1 MVLDFVSPNF
11 AQNLLKSPSQSK
23 ERMEREE
30 WRGTFPRP
38 RTGSNL
44 FRKLDMLAAA
54 KEKTMPHHRR

>member
-30 WRGTFPRP
+30 
-38 RTGSNL
+38 
-44 FRKLDMLAAA
+44 
-54 KEKTMPHHRR
+54 RRDLSQA